1 MDSDTDKSGDGE
13 SGLDYLKHHLKDW
26 HGSAMAET
34 MNFRLI
40 AVSEGSATF
49 EAFPSP
55 KYYNPQMRL
64 HGGYAATL
72 IDSATG
78 CAVQTRLPARIG
90 YGTIELKVN
99 YVRRIDET
107 TGRLLCTGNVIHA
120 GRTMFTAEAKV
131 TDESGKLYA
140 HGSGT
145 FLVYPK

>member
-1 MDSDTDKSGDGE
+1 MTADSGKDAPAE
-13 SGLDYLKHHLKDW
+13 SGLDYLKRLINDW

-34 MNFRLI
+34 MNMRLI
-40 AVSEGSATF
+40 AAEEGTATF

-55 KYYNPQMRL
+55 KFYNPQMRI

-72 IDSATG
+72 LDSALG

-99 YVRRIDET
+99 YVRKLHADV
-107 TGRLLCTGNVIHA
+107 GRLLCTGTVLHA
-120 GRTMFTAEAKV
+120 GRTMFTAEAKLV
-131 TDESGKLYA
+131 DEAGKLYA

-145 FLVYPK
+145 FLVYPT

>member
-1 MDSDTDKSGDGE
+1 MIADGTNHHPQ
-13 SGLDYLKHHLKDW
+13 SGLDYLRERLKDW

-34 MNFRLI
+34 MNMRLI
-40 AVSEGSATF
+40 AVDDGSATF

-78 CAVQTRLPARIG
+78 CAVQTKLPAGVG

-99 YVRRIDET
+99 YVRRIDAEV
-107 TGRLLCTGNVIHA
+107 GRLLCTGTVIHA
-120 GRTMFTAEAKV
+120 GRTMLTADAKL
-131 TDESGKLYA
+131 TDENGKLYA

>member
-1 MDSDTDKSGDGE
+1 MDADSAKAAPQ
-13 SGLDYLKHHLKDW
+13 SGLDYLRQRIRDW

-34 MNFRLI
+34 MDMRLI
-40 AVSEGSATF
+40 AVADGEATF

-55 KYYNPQMRL
+55 RFYNPQQRV

-78 CAVQTRLPARIG
+78 CAVQTKLAAGVG

-99 YVRRIDET
+99 YVRKITAE
-107 TGRLLCTGNVIHA
+107 TGRLLCTGTVIHS
-120 GRTMFTAEAKV
+120 GRTMFTAEARIV
-131 TDESGKLYA
+131 DEAGKLYA

-145 FLVYPK
+145 FLVYPT

>member
-1 MDSDTDKSGDGE
+1 MDADPKRAASQ
-13 SGLDYLKHHLKDW
+13 SGLDYLKQRIDDW

-34 MNFRLI
+34 MNMRLI
-40 AVSEGSATF
+40 AVSDGSAVF
-49 EAFPSP
+49 EGFPSP
-55 KYYNPQMRL
+55 RFYNPQMRM

-78 CAVQTRLPARIG
+78 CAVQTKLPAGIG

-99 YVRRIDET
+99 YVRKIDAD
-107 TGRLLCTGNVIHA
+107 TGRLLCTGTVIHA
-120 GRTMFTAEAKV
+120 GRTMLTAEARL

-145 FLVYPK
+145 FLVYPT